1 LKGLNIPEKP
11 KKFDNSIYKKKP
23 TKVKPGK
30 DTYTTVSRVLPLFVA
45 QYHDFFDLVQR
56 LKQLPP
62 NYDKYVA
69 HFKKKITCL
78 ARDIDV

>member
-1 LKGLNIPEKP
+1 MKPFPKREIP

-30 DTYTTVSRVLPLFVA
+30 DTYTTVCRVLPEFVA
-45 QYHDFFDLVQR
+45 QHHDFFDLVQK

-62 NYDKYVA
+62 NFEKYVA
-69 HFKKKITCL
+69 NFKKKIICL
-78 ARDIDV
+78 KRDIDV